1 MSDLDLSEEFIDTLY
16 EISEG
21 DLKIFDRYEVGQKL
35 ALDKKQTDALVEEL
49 YGKKQ
54 LHKIPET
61 KIVLTPPEREVLE
74 SKKSIL

>member
-1 MSDLDLSEEFIDTLY
+1 MTDPDLSEEFIDTLY
-16 EISEG
+16 EMSEG

-35 ALDKKQTDALVEEL
+35 ALDKKQTDGVVEEL

-54 LHKIPET
+54 LQKIPET